1 MSKNGFRKVM
11 IRVKD
16 YVKEN
21 WGSPFIAGFMSL
33 LIVAAVSLSAGLSS
47 LADKTAVYA
56 YYALVVGVFLQLASF
71 LKYRG
76 KRAADEVAV

>member
-1 MSKNGFRKVM
+1 MLKV
-11 IRVKD
+11 KG

-21 WGSPFIAGFMSL
+21 WGSPFIVGFMLL

-47 LADKTAVYA
+47 LANTVAVYA
-56 YYALVVGVFLQLASF
+56 YYALVAGVFLQLASF

-76 KRAADEVAV
+76 KSNDEVAV